1 MDSAVRQGQHSVKD
15 LEKKINESL
24 LSALHTLHT
33 AQLDISLYLLHHNT
47 QDIRRDPLSGNGLDE
62 VYSMYEERA
71 NECRRLWMKV
81 RALSEKRIST
91 TGPAESFPSGSRLD
105 LQTSVSPLEYQSTPD
120 EDELGGARRN
130 DRVAIMD
137 VDPADVEQDNPR
149 LSTSPADPHP
159 PVPKN
164 KVCPCLFQ
172 TKLC

>member
-1 MDSAVRQGQHSVKD
+1 MDFAVRQGQHSVKD

-24 LSALHTLHT
+24 LSTLHTLHT
-33 AQLDISLYLLHHNT
+33 AQLDISLYLLHYNT
-47 QDIRRDPLSGNGLDE
+47 QDIRHDPLSSNGLDE

-71 NECRRLWMKV
+71 NECQRLWMKV
-81 RALSEKRIST
+81 WALSEQQISA

-105 LQTSVSPLEYQSTPD
+105 LRTLVSPLEYQSTPD
-120 EDELGGARRN
+120 KDELGGAWRN
-130 DRVAIMD
+130 DQIAIID
-137 VDPADVEQDNPR
+137 VDPVDVEQDNLW

-159 PVPKN
+159 PVPKT